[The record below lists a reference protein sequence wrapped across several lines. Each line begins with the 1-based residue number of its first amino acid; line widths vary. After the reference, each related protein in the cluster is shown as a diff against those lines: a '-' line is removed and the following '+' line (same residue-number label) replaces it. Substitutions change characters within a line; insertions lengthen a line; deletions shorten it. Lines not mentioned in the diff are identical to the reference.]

1 MKQII
6 LAAALAASIP
16 GAAIASPIIVGQ
28 TTDLSSVAGQQMKEF
43 NQGASL
49 VFDQINKTGGINGR
63 QIKLVTKDDAFAA
76 DKAKANAEQLVKE
89 GAVVLFGARGTD
101 PAEAVLAVAEA
112 SAVPLVA
119 PVTGAETL
127 RRSAM
132 VFPVRASYEA
142 ETDGMLRIIA
152 EHSSTLA
159 VLVQQDKFGK
169 PLAEYVKK
177 RLADYPKLRLVA
189 EVPFDRKQTDLSA
202 EAGKVLETKA
212 FAVIALCNPT
222 SCGNFASEIHKQAA
236 AGRMGKP
243 IVYQTS
249 ISDVYAQQKK
259 IGADALVGQPFSQ
272 VLPDPND
279 ITIKL
284 SKDFQRAGGGSYRAY
299 EGYTSALV
307 LVEGLKR
314 AKTLDP
320 VGIRAGLESIGKLD
334 LGGVTLLYH
343 HGNHRGLDYVDQV
356 LVSRSGRLIH

>member
-6 LAAALAASIP
+6 LAAALAASIS
-16 GAAIASPIIVGQ
+16 GALASPILIGQ
-28 TTDLSSVAGQQMKEF
+28 TADLTSVAGQQMKEF
-43 NQGASL
+43 NAGAAL

-63 QIKLVTKDDAFAA
+63 QIKLVSKDDAFQAA
-76 DKAKANAEQLVKE
+76 QAKANAEQLVKE

-112 SAVPLVA
+112 SGVPLVA

-127 RRSAM
+127 RKSPM

-142 ETDGMLRIIA
+142 ELDGMLRIIA

-169 PLAEYVKK
+169 PLAEYIQK
-177 RLADYPKLRLVA
+177 RLAAYPKLKLVA
-189 EVPFDRKQTDLSA
+189 EVPFDRKQTDLAA
-202 EAGKVLETKA
+202 EAAKILETRA

-222 SCGNFASEIHKQAA
+222 SCGNFASEVHKQAA
-236 AGRMGKP
+236 AGRVGKP

-259 IGADALVGQPFSQ
+259 IGAEALIGQPFSQ

-279 ITIKL
+279 ITVKL
-284 SKDFQRAGGGSYRAY
+284 SKDFQRAGGGSYRAF

-314 AKTLDP
+314 AKSLDP
-320 VGIRAGLESIGKLD
+320 AGIRAGLESIGKLD
-334 LGGVTLLYH
+334 LGGVTLIYQPS
-343 HGNHRGLDYVDQV
+343 NHRGLDYVDQV